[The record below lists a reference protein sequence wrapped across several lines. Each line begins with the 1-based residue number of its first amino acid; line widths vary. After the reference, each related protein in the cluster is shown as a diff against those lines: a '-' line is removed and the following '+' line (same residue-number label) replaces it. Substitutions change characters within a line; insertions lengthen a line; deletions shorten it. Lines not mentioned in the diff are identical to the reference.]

1 MDRSFATE
9 TAQYQDYLTNGAS
22 AEQLIESLK
31 YFSYWGSKS
40 NFWYY
45 VKYLDYSAGEN
56 GGTDASTFVRKAA
69 AEALGRI
76 KDERSVPF
84 LIARYKKEKKDSV
97 KASIVYAL
105 GFYKNADS
113 QSIVEESLAS
123 SDEDIRYQ
131 GMMTAVTL
139 GKKEVAPKIRAIFNS
154 EKDEGAKVV
163 ESYALL
169 ALGDDVEGNTK
180 FLVAG
185 LRSQDPIVRFRSTDC
200 LARLKLDSAIEEMV
214 KAFEIENRWWV
225 RVEMDR
231 TLAILYG
238 ERRRK
243 SEEAQAALYPL
254 DKPSAPK
261 AEGKQVEPKVE
272 EKAPEKKPVSG
283 K

>member
-1 MDRSFATE
+1 VPSDGDLEPA
-9 TAQYQDYLTNGAS
+9 L
-22 AEQLIESLK
+22 
-31 YFSYWGSKS
+31 
-40 NFWYY
+40 
-45 VKYLDYSAGEN
+45 
-56 GGTDASTFVRKAA
+56 AA
-69 AEALGRI
+69 A
-76 KDERSVPF
+76 
-84 LIARYKKEKKDSV
+84 KKEKEPEAKCEAKPAAAASV
-97 KASIVYAL
+97 I
-105 GFYKNADS
+105 GGGD
-113 QSIVEESLAS
+113 ESA
-123 SDEDIRYQ
+123 E
-131 GMMTAVTL
+131 
-139 GKKEVAPKIRAIFNS
+139 KEVAPKIRAIFNS